1 MSIQTV
7 YVRAKSKK
15 AINELL
21 ADGQTIWGKKY
32 DIYGSDIY
40 GSDIYGSD
48 IYGSDI
54 YGSESIQLHNM
65 PKGTVVKVY
74 EKVACGNPV
83 AKSYGT
89 WTGQKVA

>member
-32 DIYGSDIY
+32 
-40 GSDIYGSD
+40 D

>member
-7 YVRAKSKK
+7 YVKAKSKK

-32 DIYGSDIY
+32 DM
-40 GSDIYGSD
+40 
-48 IYGSDI
+48 

-74 EKVACGNPV
+74 EKFACGNPV